1 MGKAYVGKADYMA
14 AVRAL
19 DKAQALTR
27 EPYPLISLVKGH
39 ALLAL
44 KQYPEAMAEL
54 EAFLQK
60 APSDPQS
67 ATARQML
74 SQAKAFAARQ

>member
-1 MGKAYVGKADYMA
+1 MA
-14 AVRAL
+14 SIKAL
-19 DKAQALTR
+19 DKAQALTK
-27 EPYPLISLVKGH
+27 EPYPFINLVKGH

-67 ATARQML
+67 ESARQML
-74 SQAKAFAARQ
+74 SRAKAFAAVQK

>member
-1 MGKAYVGKADYMA
+1 
-14 AVRAL
+14 
-19 DKAQALTR
+19 
-27 EPYPLISLVKGH
+27 
-39 ALLAL
+39 LLAL

-54 EAFLQK
+54 EAFLQR